1 MNGEASAR
9 VRRISDAGRPEAAAS
24 PRVVSVFR
32 RHDDTICHGRCERP
46 LVLKGVRAMLEA
58 DFYCFTCLIHVTLPL
73 VVLDTLPIVRTA
85 PSKTS

>member
-9 VRRISDAGRPEAAAS
+9 VRRISDAGRPEAEAS

-58 DFYCFTCLIHVTLPL
+58 DFYCFTCLIHVT
-73 VVLDTLPIVRTA
+73 RRETA
-85 PSKTS
+85 DGLATTIAAASCCRL